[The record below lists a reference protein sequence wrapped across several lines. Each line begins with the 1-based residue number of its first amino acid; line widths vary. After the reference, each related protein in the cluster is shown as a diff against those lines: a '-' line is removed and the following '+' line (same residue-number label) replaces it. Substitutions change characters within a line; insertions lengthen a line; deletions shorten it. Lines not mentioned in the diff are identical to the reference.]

1 MSFGP
6 MSESQCAEMRRRYG
20 LEKMIE
26 VQINK
31 FLLQMARQKAEEMG
45 KLNNS
50 ITKGDGNIAGFL
62 GEFIAAREIGAE
74 VDNSYQ
80 HDLRFGTTTIDV
92 KTKRCTSKPRDFYE
106 CSIAAYNTKQK
117 CDIYVF
123 TRLLWHKAKP
133 QVWER
138 GWLLGWLPKKEYFEQ
153 ATFLK
158 KGQVDPSNN
167 YTVKADCFNLKISC
181 LNDMGTL
188 GENDG
193 SDK

>member
-1 MSFGP
+1 
-6 MSESQCAEMRRRYG
+6 
-20 LEKMIE
+20 MIE
-26 VQINK
+26 VSINK
-31 FLLQMARQKAEEMG
+31 FLLGMARQKAEEMG

-50 ITKGDGNIAGFL
+50 ITAGEGNLAGFL
-62 GEFIAAREIGAE
+62 GEFIAAQEIGAE
-74 VDNSYQ
+74 VNNTYEY
-80 HDLRFGTTTIDV
+80 DLLVGDTANLIRIDV

-106 CSIAAYNTKQK
+106 CSIADYNTKQN

-138 GWLLGWLPKKEYFEQ
+138 GWLLGWLPKKDYFEQ

-167 YTVKADCFNLKISC
+167 YTVKADCYNLKISC
-181 LNDMGTL
+181 LNDMVTL